1 MKFKLFSVLLLVS
14 FIGACD
20 GSSTP
25 TQASNPVSEPITSK
39 TAAVVTEAEVTID
52 EGIEYKLV
60 SPVQPTITKEKIEV
74 VELFWYGCPH
84 CFNLEPL
91 LNEWLANKPDN
102 VVFYRVPAVF
112 NPAWAIHAR
121 AFYTAKSLGLFDDG
135 KIEFHEAFFNEIHKN
150 KKRLNNK
157 NLIRAFFGRF
167 GISAE
172 DFNNTF
178 DSFAVNTKVNR
189 AASLSKKYQLDGVP
203 TLIVN
208 GKYRTDGPMAGGRKG
223 IFKVLNVLIKKESQ
237 K

>member
-1 MKFKLFSVLLLVS
+1 MKFKLFITLLLT
-14 FIGACD
+14 ALL
-20 GSSTP
+20 
-25 TQASNPVSEPITSK
+25 SNLA
-39 TAAVVTEAEVTID
+39 TAAID

-60 SPVQPTITKEKIEV
+60 SPAQPTITKNKIEV

-84 CFNLEPL
+84 CFNFEPDL
-91 LNEWLANKPDN
+91 KKWLAKKPDN

-112 NPAWAIHAR
+112 NPTWALHAR
-121 AFYTAKSLGLFDDG
+121 AFYTAKSLGLFDGG
-135 KIEFHEAFFNEIHKN
+135 KTEFHEAFFDEIHKH
-150 KKRLNNK
+150 KKHLK
-157 NLIRAFFGRF
+157 TKKALQTFFAKF

-189 AASLSKKYQLDGVP
+189 AVTLSKRYQLDGVP
-203 TLIVN
+203 TLIIN

-223 IFKVLNVLIKKESQ
+223 MLKVLDFLIKKESN